1 MSFSHQNGPKKVHF
15 SPERGSKFKK
25 SKKVPLD
32 ILEIHV
38 VSKFGPIPMKIAAC
52 RCCDERQTSHTPY
65 REVNLQNSIKPST
78 ALNNSAYRARIPRPA
93 GSEYSPSGLV
103 TKSFAQIM

>member
-1 MSFSHQNGPKKVHF
+1 MGVKNQN
-15 SPERGSKFKK
+15 FKK

-52 RCCDERQTSHTPY
+52 RCCYEQTNERTNDRHLIPPTGNYTYKTPL
-65 REVNLQNSIKPST
+65 NHPPHST
-78 ALNNSAYRARIPRPA
+78 TCPK
-93 GSEYSPSGLV
+93 GLV
-103 TKSFAQIM
+103 VQNLSFITKRFALDKITWTH

>member
-1 MSFSHQNGPKKVHF
+1 MSFYQQNGPKKPIF
-15 SPERGSKFKK
+15 DQKGGSKFKK

-52 RCCDERQTSHTPY
+52 RCCDEQQTNDRHLIPLIGNLTHTTLLDHQPH
-65 REVNLQNSIKPST
+65 LMT
-78 ALNNSAYRARIPRPA
+78 RPK
-93 GSEYSPSGLV
+93 GLVYSPFGLV
-103 TKSFAQIM
+103 VQN